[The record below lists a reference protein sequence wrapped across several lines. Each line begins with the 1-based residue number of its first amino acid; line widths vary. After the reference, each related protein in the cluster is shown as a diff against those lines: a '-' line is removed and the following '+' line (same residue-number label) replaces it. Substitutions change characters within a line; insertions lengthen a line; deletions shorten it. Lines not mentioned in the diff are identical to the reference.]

1 MDRMKREDNFIR
13 KSFSPRDVVS
23 DKLLLRVKTRNQ
35 FFSSRDNSVLN
46 NIHSRKVEINEFYIT

>member
-35 FFSSRDNSVLN
+35 FFSSQDNSVLN
-46 NIHSRKVEINEFYIT
+46 NIHCRKVEINEFYIT